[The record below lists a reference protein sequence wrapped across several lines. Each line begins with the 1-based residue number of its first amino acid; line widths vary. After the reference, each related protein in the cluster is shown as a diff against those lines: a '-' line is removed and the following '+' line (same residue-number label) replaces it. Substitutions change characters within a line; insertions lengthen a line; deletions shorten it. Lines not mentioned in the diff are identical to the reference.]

1 MKKGVKQNRSSVI
14 RVIISNYDNK
24 GIKEIKVRYNKQ
36 AQLDSF
42 IIDSIIKDGVFQ
54 LNSIKE
60 KAKEKYRYSFCIE
73 QNGNE
78 AVIIK
83 KDRYSSVDNKIIRK
97 YKIEFSLSE
106 KNKRVVVVNITDMLD
121 ISPSKE
127 RVVRRAISQTERKLI
142 DIETQENYSKIAKCK
157 IEEVDAVKIYKIKRY
172 LTYRSN
178 MLMFFA
184 LINDFICNK
193 FSGGEEKEVW
203 RVENEN
209 LLENLETLI
218 NGEISNYNNR
228 IDNIINQKNSELEII
243 SDEKEKNKIKGE
255 LKRLKDKKIEIDS
268 NTLYE
273 DAQKILKVYSDFRHK
288 LFHYEYKYFE
298 NLFENNFDESNDLT
312 EKLDLQLFKKINLI
326 RDIRLENKTNY
337 LEDSDTITI
346 LGKSC
351 NAKELYKAY
360 NLLCEQK
367 NGFNKFINSF
377 FSNDGVENFEFK
389 EKINKKFEEELLSKE
404 NTTEIEIGRKYK
416 DTLHEAY
423 VLDIHNSK
431 AYKELY
437 NKRKELVTSYN
448 ATLTGDRNK
457 TYLKECS
464 TSFVNLKR
472 KMEEMTKT
480 NSLLRL
486 KYKLQIAYG
495 FLISEYDGEIK
506 KFKNEFDISKVE
518 MIEKFKV
525 KEDIYLN
532 CAVGDEEI
540 IENILSAKKDTHD
553 ISWLEPTLENNLFK
567 FYVLTYLLLPIEF
580 KGDFLGFVKKHYYD
594 IKNIDFLD
602 ENDNELTPEQMEQMK
617 NDSLFNKIRVFEKN
631 NKKYSLF
638 KNSFLEE
645 NEVEKY
651 YKLLNIKADYYN
663 IGDRGLFNKNIILPL
678 YKYYQ
683 IVLKLYND
691 VELNLLMY
699 LAKKNNQEIEEVMEN
714 TKCGKH
720 FNFRK
725 LLERVNKIKNAE
737 SVRLRNFISHLN
749 YKEFLEKVLEIDIEK
764 GSYSADDPIKEL
776 IDNFVNTDYKVID
789 FDFVN
794 DYYMK
799 KEQFI
804 FGQLKQSTKELT
816 TTNEEKKEKENRE
829 LLKKY
834 GVNKENLNSI
844 YKLSQNIRELVESEL
859 FLFDKK
865 LRKKIKLEGK
875 KFDGKLIDDFKSER
889 DQEKLKKLLLK
900 DSSDI
905 LGIYKKEVVRE
916 IKKVIIEKL
925 KYREEKVLKVKK
937 YDQTTKKSEVESYRI
952 TRIGAKDEF
961 EIEDK
966 ENEFLKVKDGYKIE
980 ALKRMNKKEIDL
992 RQHYCFNL
1000 EYIYKS

>member
-1 MKKGVKQNRSSVI
+1 MVKQNRSSVI

-42 IIDSIIKDGVFQ
+42 IVDSTVKNGVFQ

-78 AVIIK
+78 VIVTK

-97 YKIEFSLSE
+97 YKVEFSLSE
-106 KNKRVVVVNITDMLD
+106 RNKRVVVVNITDMLD

-127 RVVRRAISQTERKLI
+127 RVVRRATSQTERKLI

-193 FSGGEEKEVW
+193 FSDRTKKEVYK
-203 RVENEN
+203 VKNEN

-218 NGEISNYNNR
+218 NDEISNYNNR

-243 SDEKEKNKIKGE
+243 LDEKEKKRINGE

-298 NLFENNFDESNDLT
+298 NLFENNFDESNELT
-312 EKLDLQLFKKINLI
+312 EQLDLQLFKKINLI

-389 EKINKKFEEELLSKE
+389 EKINKKFEEELLSEK
-404 NTTEIEIGRKYK
+404 NTTEVEMGRKYK

-437 NKRKELVTSYN
+437 NKRKELVASYN

-532 CAVGDEEI
+532 CTVEDEEI

-553 ISWLEPTLENNLFK
+553 ISWLEATPENNLFK

-602 ENDNELTPEQMEQMK
+602 ENDNELTPEQLEQMK

-699 LAKKNNQEIEEVMEN
+699 LAKKNNQEIEKVMEN
-714 TKCGKH
+714 TKYDGKY
-720 FNFRK
+720 NFQT
-725 LLERVNKIKNAE
+725 LLNRVNEIKSTE
-737 SVRLRNFISHLN
+737 SAGLRNSIAHLSYN
-749 YKEFLEKVLEIDIEK
+749 KFLEKVLEIDIEK
-764 GSYSADDPIKEL
+764 GSYSVNDPIKEL
-776 IDNFVNTDYKVID
+776 IDNFVNTDYTDYKVID

-875 KFDGKLIDDFKSER
+875 KFDGKLIDDFKSEK

-916 IKKVIIEKL
+916 IKKVIVEKL

-937 YDQTTKKSEVESYRI
+937 YDQTTKESKVESYRI

-961 EIEDK
+961 KVEK
-966 ENEFLKVKDGYKIE
+966 NKVVKVKDGYKIE
-980 ALKRMNKKEIDL
+980 TLKRMNKKEIDL